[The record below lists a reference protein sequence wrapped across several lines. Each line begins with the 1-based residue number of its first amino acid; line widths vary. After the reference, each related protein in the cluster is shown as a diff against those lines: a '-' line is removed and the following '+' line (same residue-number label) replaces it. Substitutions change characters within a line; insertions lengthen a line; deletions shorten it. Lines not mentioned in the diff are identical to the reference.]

1 MVKKIVKG
9 KGAAKKKAS
18 KKKVA
23 KKTTAKKAPKKKVAK
38 KTAVKKTPKKKVAKK
53 TTAKKAPAGK
63 SPSKSGKKLMPGGR
77 IPTTPEIHTSDS
89 LEDWTNTEKI
99 ILARRSVRRFKKKQ
113 VPEQLIRRIIECGRF
128 APSAGNMQPWRF
140 VVVRDP
146 KMIAEMEADGQKAI
160 SAIAKVID
168 DENHPWRRHHTKLL
182 QLLRPNTFNPAPM
195 AMAKGCAEGEFEF
208 YWGAPTVI
216 LLFKDKRGIGT
227 PDVDLGIC
235 GQNMMIAAHSMGLGT
250 CWIGVVSALQL
261 FPKWRKLFN
270 IRYPWY
276 LEQGIIVGYPIGE
289 PNGFAHR
296 EIQHVDWFDEDG
308 YRVVS

>member
-1 MVKKIVKG
+1 VKKTP
-9 KGAAKKKAS
+9 

-23 KKTTAKKAPKKKVAK
+23 KKTTAKKA
-38 KTAVKKTPKKKVAKK
+38 PKKKVAKK

-99 ILARRSVRRFKKKQ
+99 ILTRRSVRRFKKKQ

-250 CWIGVVSALQL
+250 CWIGVVSTLQL
-261 FPKWRKLFN
+261 YPKWRKLFN

-276 LEQGIIVGYPIGE
+276 LEQGIIVGYPLGE

-308 YRVVS
+308 HRVVS